1 MGTFDRNKIGEL
13 RPNQMITTFGPGSII
28 DAVKDSVTV
37 LDTNCWKEKGKKIID
52 GRLAAYLNVNCFYAP
67 KTTGYNDVPVV
78 SFPYMHICSS
88 CGRIFD
94 IRNDFDEEK
103 YKRFGATCPDCHKP
117 AYPSRFIVMCDKGH
131 IDDFPWSWWVH
142 NGDTSHKNHRLRLY
156 SVGYTSTLAD
166 MWVEC
171 LDCHAKRS
179 LSGATQ
185 QERFAELR
193 CSGRHPFRPHSKN
206 EKCQSPV
213 IPSQRGASNVYFPVI
228 RSAISIPPWT
238 DPIYNL
244 IDEHLRLIEQMM
256 EMGVDDAETK
266 VYEKYFAESFTRQ
279 EFDKALTRRRQNIK
293 EFTEIKLMEYKAI
306 IHHDDP
312 AYASNKKHFKTE
324 EDPVPTSLKP
334 YFSKV
339 VRITRLRDVMV
350 LLGFTRVTAPDPEA
364 ETQVNVVRLNKEYK
378 EPWLPA
384 VEVNG
389 EGIFIEFNRDAV
401 EKWLKIPSV
410 AKFSKQFERS
420 YEAYCQSREWT
431 QTIKRNGQYVLLHTL
446 SHLLIKEMSLQSGY
460 SSSAIKERIYSS
472 DEMCGILLYTGSS
485 DKEGSLGGLVELGNY
500 DKLRLMLKGALE
512 NALVCT
518 NDPECMLN
526 TPTPEKIQGA
536 SCHSCC
542 MVSET
547 ACEIGNRLLD
557 RGFIVPLPGR
567 EDQAFFREL
576 VNELCHLEV

>member
-1 MGTFDRNKIGEL
+1 
-13 RPNQMITTFGPGSII
+13 
-28 DAVKDSVTV
+28 
-37 LDTNCWKEKGKKIID
+37 
-52 GRLAAYLNVNCFYAP
+52 
-67 KTTGYNDVPVV
+67 
-78 SFPYMHICSS
+78 
-88 CGRIFD
+88 
-94 IRNDFDEEK
+94 
-103 YKRFGATCPDCHKP
+103 
-117 AYPSRFIVMCDKGH
+117 
-131 IDDFPWSWWVH
+131 
-142 NGDTSHKNHRLRLY
+142 
-156 SVGYTSTLAD
+156 
-166 MWVEC
+166 
-171 LDCHAKRS
+171 
-179 LSGATQ
+179 
-185 QERFAELR
+185 
-193 CSGRHPFRPHSKN
+193 
-206 EKCQSPV
+206 
-213 IPSQRGASNVYFPVI
+213 
-228 RSAISIPPWT
+228 
-238 DPIYNL
+238 
-244 IDEHLRLIEQMM
+244 
-256 EMGVDDAETK
+256 
-266 VYEKYFAESFTRQ
+266 
-279 EFDKALTRRRQNIK
+279 
-293 EFTEIKLMEYKAI
+293 
-306 IHHDDP
+306 
-312 AYASNKKHFKTE
+312 
-324 EDPVPTSLKP
+324 
-334 YFSKV
+334 
-339 VRITRLRDVMV
+339 MV
-350 LLGFTRVTAPDPEA
+350 LLGFTRVAAPDPEA

-431 QTIKRNGQYVLLHTL
+431 QTVKRNGQYVLLHTL

-557 RGFIVPLPGR
+557 RGFIVPLLGR
-567 EDQAFFREL
+567 EDQAFFRKL